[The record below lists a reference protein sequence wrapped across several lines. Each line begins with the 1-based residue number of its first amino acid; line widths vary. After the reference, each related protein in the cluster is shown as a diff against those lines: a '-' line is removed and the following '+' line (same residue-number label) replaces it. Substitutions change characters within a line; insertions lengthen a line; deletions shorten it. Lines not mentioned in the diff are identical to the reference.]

1 MLYWKK
7 MPSLWVGNKLTQLND
22 YEIAPAIAAI
32 KIFITFCLFCE
43 KNSEGVRTIR
53 MTFSQISEVA
63 SLSRSLV
70 NQGLKIL
77 HNEGLIKDLSHS
89 PRKKIYTVDVDG
101 ELRDGWAKLP
111 YKGIVSAEKSIPAFN
126 SMHNRYSFELIALQL
141 YLYLLYARDNNND
154 YTLARKSTLM
164 SKLKCSYSEINKA
177 ITYLIH
183 IGLLKT
189 IKQKHDEDYPSQIFQ
204 DSFYF
209 YMTSAGT
216 NAFTYR
222 KTKQITISDNDL
234 PF

>member
-7 MPSLWVGNKLTQLND
+7 MPSLWVGIKLTILNN
-22 YEIAPAIAAI
+22 YGTAPAIAAI
-32 KIFITFCLFCE
+32 KIFLTFCLFCE
-43 KNSEGVRTIR
+43 KNPEGIRTIKI
-53 MTFSQISEVA
+53 TFSQIGEAA

-77 HNEGLIKDLSHS
+77 RDEGLILDLSSS
-89 PRKKIYTVDVDG
+89 PRKKTYTVDVDG
-101 ELRDGWAKLP
+101 ELKDGWAKLP
-111 YKGIVSAEKSIPAFN
+111 FKGVVTEDKTIPAFN
-126 SMHNRYSFELIALQL
+126 SMHNRYPFELLALQL
-141 YLYLLYARDNNND
+141 YLYLLYARDNKND
-154 YTLARKSTLM
+154 FTLARKLTLM
-164 SKLKCSYSEINKA
+164 IKLKCKLSELNKA

-189 IKQKHDEDYPSQIFQ
+189 IKQKKEEDYPSEMFH

-222 KTKQITISDNDL
+222 KTKQITVREEDL